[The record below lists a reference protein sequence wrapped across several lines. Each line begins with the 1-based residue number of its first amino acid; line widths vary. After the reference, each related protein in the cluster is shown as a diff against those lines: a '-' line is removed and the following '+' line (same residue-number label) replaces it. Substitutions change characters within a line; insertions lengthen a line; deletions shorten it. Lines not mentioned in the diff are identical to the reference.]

1 MNSRRLIAAP
11 EAQEEASYPPKPAR
25 WKGLAMSALGQK
37 RTFAPQ
43 KLMSALPTKADIKG
57 REEDVRLGPIADN
70 RKRLRQQKDRLR
82 LSFRNSIYEWRLTYS
97 PTPSKSPLNLASR
110 EKR

>member
-37 RTFAPQ
+37 RTFAVQ
-43 KLMSALPTKADIKG
+43 NAMSALPPKADMCSALG
-57 REEDVRLGPIADN
+57 DVRLVPIADDVAKLLDHLVGTIKQ
-70 RKRLRQQKDRLR
+70 RRRHSKPERLGGLQV
-82 LSFRNSIYEWRLTYS
+82 NH
-97 PTPSKSPLNLASR
+97 
-110 EKR
+110 